1 MGKIFADSLYDS
13 VIDSLKIL
21 PILFLAYLLVSLLS
35 HDHSHKFSKFLS
47 KKSKTSPLFGAFL
60 GCIPQCGFSSVVA
73 EFYSHGAVTL
83 GTLIAVFVATSDE
96 AIPIMIS
103 EPTKIVDMLV
113 LIAVKV
119 VLAIFWGYA
128 IDLALLAFHKR
139 KTQQTN
145 RTFTKEGE
153 KQLVEKKDVHFG
165 EHEHLDENEDAHL
178 EEHLHHH
185 HECGHIH
192 SEFCKDDCGH
202 EHGNCC
208 VNNVFLD
215 AFLHT
220 FNILIYIFVAT
231 FALSFVYACVKEF
244 GGESA
249 IQSLMNTNVY
259 LQIFVA
265 GLIGLFPNCA
275 SSVLL
280 VQSYIGTQFQG
291 QTVQILSFPALV
303 AGLTAGAGVGLVI
316 LFTKNKKRMLT
327 NVGIMALQY
336 CIGIV
341 SGLVCLGVMLAFGIE
356 I

>member
-1 MGKIFADSLYDS
+1 MGKIFADSLYDA

-35 HDHSHKFSKFLS
+35 HDHSHRFSKLLS
-47 KKSKTSPLFGAFL
+47 KKSKASPLLASFL
-60 GCIPQCGFSSVVA
+60 GCVPQCGFSSVVA

-103 EPTKIVDMLV
+103 QPSKILDMLV

-119 VLAIFWGYA
+119 GLAIFWGYA
-128 IDLALLAFHKR
+128 IDLSVKAFRAAKAR
-139 KTQQTN
+139 GKQ
-145 RTFTKEGE
+145 
-153 KQLVEKKDVHFG
+153 KQLHEKANVHLSTEKEEDSIKNAQPG
-165 EHEHLDENEDAHL
+165 EETAHL
-178 EEHLHHH
+178 HEHH

-192 SEFCKDDCGH
+192 SEFCEDDCGY
-202 EHGNCC
+202 EHGDCC

-249 IQSLMNTNVY
+249 IQALLNTNVY
-259 LQIFVA
+259 LQIFIA
-265 GLIGLFPNCA
+265 SLIGLFPNCA

-316 LFTKNKKRMLT
+316 LFTKNKKHMLT
-327 NVGIMALQY
+327 NVGIMILQY
-336 CIGIV
+336 CIGVV
-341 SGLVCLGVMLAFGIE
+341 SGLLCLGVMLACGIA